1 MVASRACTDKMHEH
15 HLYTTHSAWGML
27 QSLVHVLAA
36 MAPCTRLYGFL
47 GCQLA
52 RSQRVTGVQLPAN
65 CRMYQQ

>member
-1 MVASRACTDKMHEH
+1 MCA
-15 HLYTTHSAWGML
+15 L

-52 RSQRVTGVQLPAN
+52 RSQRVTGAPPPAKS
-65 CRMYQQ
+65 CQYPRAAACQQ